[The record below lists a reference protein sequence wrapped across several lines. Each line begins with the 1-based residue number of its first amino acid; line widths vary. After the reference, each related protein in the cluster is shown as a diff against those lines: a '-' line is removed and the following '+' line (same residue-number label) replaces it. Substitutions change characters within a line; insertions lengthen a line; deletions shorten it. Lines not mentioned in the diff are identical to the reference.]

1 MTGCVCLLQGF
12 ISGARLIAYHAP
24 SFLRILA
31 FWTQNNIGSK
41 GNYCSAILTEENVF
55 HCVSGDLFPSDGQ
68 SSKGYLISLSLDFD
82 ICMSGWL
89 GQSSSF
95 WVLFSEV
102 LSFLESIFGATLRA
116 RRRLRWLLVFKT
128 SVLLLSYM
136 IGTLHMGKKFNAKEE
151 FIIIQTYKFC
161 KAPYNCAVLS
171 CSVVSDSLRPYGL
184 QSARLLCPWD
194 SPGKKTG
201 VGCHALFQGIF
212 PTQGSNP
219 GLLHCRWIL
228 YCLNHQGSPPYHASS
243 KLEDLSHFDFGGSW

>member
-24 SFLRILA
+24 SLLRILA

-41 GNYCSAILTEENVF
+41 GNYCSAIPTEENVF
-55 HCVSGDLFPSDGQ
+55 HCVSGDLFPPDGQ
-68 SSKGYLISLSLDFD
+68 FPTGYLISLSLDFD

-128 SVLLLSYM
+128 AVVLLSYM
-136 IGTLHMGKKFNAKEE
+136 TGTLHMGKEFNAKEE
-151 FIIIQTYKFC
+151 FIIIQTYKFW

-171 CSVVSDSLRPYGL
+171 CLVVSDSLWPHGL
-184 QSARLLCPWD
+184 QSTRPLSMGFPRKESWSGWPCPPPGDLSDPGIEPRSSALQVDSLLSEP
-194 SPGKKTG
+194 PGK
-201 VGCHALFQGIF
+201 
-212 PTQGSNP
+212 PT
-219 GLLHCRWIL
+219 I
-228 YCLNHQGSPPYHASS
+228 
-243 KLEDLSHFDFGGSW
+243 SHFL